1 MELNPKIKQVLE
13 EINFVNRYEIL
24 SKEFNSTRTSLQE
37 MLTYIDGETVMDI
50 VIELGYDINF
60 NRKDKFFYVDE
71 NIEDFK
77 FSFRFVLDGG
87 LMDFIFVAWEKDK
100 LLVGSP
106 WGIYSRLLINPDYQI
121 MKPVYGDYDDLD
133 EILKVGFEI
142 YSDFKNSLLN
152 LAK

>member
-50 VIELGYDINF
+50 VIELGYDIKF